1 MFQRI
6 VYEDWQLIFP
16 VVALAVASCVFLAAA
31 WRAARMKPAQSDRL
45 ARLPLENE

>member
-16 VVALAVASCVFLAAA
+16 IVALAVASLVFLAAA
-31 WRAARMKPAQSDRL
+31 WRAARMKPDQAEQL
-45 ARLPLENE
+45 ARLPFEKD

>member
-16 VVALAVASCVFLAAA
+16 VVALVVASLVYACAALRGA
-31 WRAARMKPAQSDRL
+31 TMKSEQADRL
-45 ARLPLENE
+45 ARLPFEDK

>member
-16 VVALAVASCVFLAAA
+16 IVALAVASLVFLAAA
-31 WRAARMKPAQSDRL
+31 WRAARMKPDQAEQL
-45 ARLPLENE
+45 ARLPFDKE